1 MFNNLSFQFPKQQVD
16 AATKAKPD
24 WYANSIDY
32 IIGLGLNL
40 NDRTETETMINVLHG
55 DLPQEFYKKTLNP
68 YNATNERFKR
78 FPATLRNYD
87 IMSDII
93 RRYIGEYFKGTHDFA
108 VGANNPDIMFER
120 NQALKEKV
128 MQAAQQAFQQEFER
142 KYKEAVE
149 QAQGQ
154 GQSPE
159 SINPQ
164 EVMPDPEEF
173 IAKFNKDYI
182 DKESKQGQDILNYI
196 RDLTND
202 AQIYLTAFFN
212 YCSLG
217 ECYTYTELRGDK
229 IIKECVPAIEA
240 FPIPNN
246 QFMVEDHDMFA
257 RRIMMSYNQILDT
270 FEDNL
275 TDKDKAYLDD
285 LYNTSASS
293 STKVV
298 QLGWNQ
304 LFEKYPDVC
313 SKFTDEERKLYKT
326 QSLTPS
332 ANNSNL
338 YEVWHVVWKGFARQ
352 GILTYTNELGF
363 QEQRIVEEDYEFN
376 PEAGDIDIEWKYK
389 TQVYEGYRIGTRYN
403 GIYPIKARPILYERK
418 GKLPYNG
425 IQELLPYCGK
435 FSIIQIITPFQVLRN
450 IISYHQEMVIAK
462 NKMLIL
468 LLPKSLVASETEDAI
483 YRMAADGVLPI
494 DDEEDAAGV
503 KMQNIRLLNANMGQ
517 YITELSNLNEAIKQ
531 EARELVDMNAQ
542 RYGQIAQ
549 SAGASTTQ
557 NAIAQSST
565 GSVLI
570 FQMFDLLRCADYNR
584 DLDFAKCAYI
594 EGLETSYIDKTT
606 GKKHYLSLDV
616 NSFVNSDYS
625 TTVRNNG
632 KEMDKIQQLKQ
643 WAFSAAQNGD
653 LESALAAIQGDNV
666 AAISDNIRQF
676 SEIRRQHE
684 EQMKQMD
691 QAIQEQSNQMK
702 LQEIAAKGEQD
713 RQTLALKA
721 QYDLQ
726 LEYAK
731 GDIALLGDTNP
742 QNDDYAKTQLAK
754 LQEESKRASEA
765 AKIQLERQK
774 LAMDS
779 YNKAADRQVKREEM
793 ANQLKIAKTNK
804 NKYDKK

>member
-32 IIGLGLNL
+32 IIGLGLSL
-40 NDRTETETMINVLHG
+40 NDRTETETMLNVLHG

-108 VGANNPDIMFER
+108 VGANNPDIVFER

-173 IAKFNKDYI
+173 ISKFNQDYI
-182 DKESKQGQDILNYI
+182 DRESKQGQDILNYI

-202 AQIYLTAFFN
+202 AQIYITAFFN

-217 ECYTYTELRGDK
+217 ECYTYTELRGNK

-270 FEDNL
+270 FEDDL
-275 TDKDKAYLDD
+275 TDKDKGYLND
-285 LYNTSASS
+285 LYNTSASA

-304 LFEKYPDVC
+304 LFEKYPNLC
-313 SKFTDEERKLYKT
+313 SKFTDEERKLYKS
-326 QSLTPS
+326 QPLTPS
-332 ANNSNL
+332 VNNSNL

-352 GILTYTNELGF
+352 GILTYTNQLGF
-363 QEQRIVEEDYEFN
+363 QEQRIVEEDYELN

-403 GIYPIKARPILYERK
+403 GIYPVKARPILYERK

-425 IQELLPYCGK
+425 IQELLPYFGK

-557 NAIAQSST
+557 NAISQSST

-691 QAIQEQSNQMK
+691 QAIQEQANQMK
-702 LQEIAAKGEQD
+702 LQEISAKGDQD

-765 AKIQLERQK
+765 AKLQLERQK
-774 LAMDS
+774 LAMDA

>member
-32 IIGLGLNL
+32 IIGLGLSL
-40 NDRTETETMINVLHG
+40 NDRTETETMLNVLHG

-108 VGANNPDIMFER
+108 VGANNPDIVFER

-159 SINPQ
+159 NINPQ

-173 IAKFNKDYI
+173 IAKFNQDYI
-182 DKESKQGQDILNYI
+182 DRESKQGQDILNYI

-217 ECYTYTELRGDK
+217 ECYTYTELRGNK

-270 FEDNL
+270 FEDDL
-275 TDKDKAYLDD
+275 TDKDKDYLND
-285 LYNTSASS
+285 LYNTSASA

-313 SKFTDEERKLYKT
+313 GKFTDEERKLYKP
-326 QSLTPS
+326 QPLTPS
-332 ANNSNL
+332 DNNSNL

-352 GILTYTNELGF
+352 GILTYTNQLGF

-403 GIYPIKARPILYERK
+403 GIYPVKARPILYERK

-494 DDEEDAAGV
+494 DDEEDAGGV

-557 NAIAQSST
+557 NAISQSST

-584 DLDFAKCAYI
+584 DLDFAKCAYV

-666 AAISDNIRQF
+666 AAISDSIRQF

-691 QAIQEQSNQMK
+691 QAIQEQANQMK

-774 LAMDS
+774 LAMDA

>member
-32 IIGLGLNL
+32 IIGLGLSL
-40 NDRTETETMINVLHG
+40 NDRTETETMLNVLHG

-93 RRYIGEYFKGTHDFA
+93 RRYIGEYFKGTHEFA
-108 VGANNPDIMFER
+108 VGANNPDIVFER

-173 IAKFNKDYI
+173 IAKFNQDYI

-270 FEDNL
+270 FEDDL
-275 TDKDKAYLDD
+275 TDKDKAYLND
-285 LYNTSASS
+285 LYNTSASA

-304 LFEKYPDVC
+304 LFEKYPDIC
-313 SKFTDEERKLYKT
+313 GKFTDEERKLYKT
-326 QSLTPS
+326 QALTPS
-332 ANNSNL
+332 VNNSNL

-376 PEAGDIDIEWKYK
+376 PEAGDINIEWKYK

-691 QAIQEQSNQMK
+691 QAIQEQANQMK

-765 AKIQLERQK
+765 AKLQLERQK
-774 LAMDS
+774 LAMDA

>member
-16 AATKAKPD
+16 AATKEKPD

-32 IIGLGLNL
+32 IIGLGLSL
-40 NDRTETETMINVLHG
+40 NDRTETETMLNVLHG

-68 YNATNERFKR
+68 YNATNERFQR

-93 RRYIGEYFKGTHDFA
+93 RRYIGEYFKGTHEFA
-108 VGANNPDIMFER
+108 VGANNPDIVFER

-173 IAKFNKDYI
+173 IAKFNQDYI

-217 ECYTYTELRGDK
+217 ECYTYTELRGNK

-270 FEDNL
+270 FEDYL
-275 TDKDKAYLDD
+275 TDKDRTYLDD
-285 LYNTSASS
+285 LYNTSPGS

-313 SKFTDEERKLYKT
+313 GKFTDKERKLYKS

-332 ANNSNL
+332 VNNSNL

-403 GIYPIKARPILYERK
+403 GIYPVKARPILYERK

-450 IISYHQEMVIAK
+450 IISYHQEMIIAK

-557 NAIAQSST
+557 NAISQSST

-666 AAISDNIRQF
+666 AAISDSIRQF

-691 QAIQEQSNQMK
+691 QAIQEQANQMK
-702 LQEIAAKGEQD
+702 IQEIAAKGEQD

-731 GDIALLGDTNP
+731 GDIALLGDANP

-754 LQEESKRASEA
+754 LQDESKRASEA
-765 AKIQLERQK
+765 AKLQLERQK

>member
-32 IIGLGLNL
+32 IIGLGLSL
-40 NDRTETETMINVLHG
+40 NDRTETETMLNVLHG

-93 RRYIGEYFKGTHDFA
+93 RRYIGEYFKGTHEFA
-108 VGANNPDIMFER
+108 VGANNPDIVFER
-120 NQALKEKV
+120 NQALKQKI

-173 IAKFNKDYI
+173 IAKFNQDYI

-229 IIKECVPAIEA
+229 IIKECVPTIEA

-246 QFMVEDHDMFA
+246 KFMVEDHDMFA
-257 RRIMMSYNQILDT
+257 RHIMMSYNQILDT
-270 FEDNL
+270 FEDDL
-275 TDKDKAYLDD
+275 TDKDKGYLNE
-285 LYNTSASS
+285 LYNTSASA

-313 SKFTDEERKLYKT
+313 GKFTDEERKLYKS
-326 QSLTPS
+326 QPLTPS
-332 ANNSNL
+332 DNNSNL

-376 PEAGDIDIEWKYK
+376 PEAGDINIEWKYK

-403 GIYPIKARPILYERK
+403 GIYPVKARPILYERK

-494 DDEEDAAGV
+494 DDDEDAAGV
-503 KMQNIRLLNANMGQ
+503 KMQNIRLLNANIGQ

-557 NAIAQSST
+557 NAISQSST

-584 DLDFAKCAYI
+584 DLDFAKCAYV

-691 QAIQEQSNQMK
+691 QAIQEQANQMK

-754 LQEESKRASEA
+754 LQEESKRASES
-765 AKIQLERQK
+765 AKLQLERQK
-774 LAMDS
+774 LAMDA

>member
-32 IIGLGLNL
+32 IIGLGLSL
-40 NDRTETETMINVLHG
+40 NDRTETETMLNVLHG

-108 VGANNPDIMFER
+108 VGANNPDIVFER

-173 IAKFNKDYI
+173 IAKFNQDYI
-182 DKESKQGQDILNYI
+182 DRESKQGQDILNYI

-217 ECYTYTELRGDK
+217 ECYTYTELRGNK

-270 FEDNL
+270 FEDDL
-275 TDKDKAYLDD
+275 TDKDKGYLND
-285 LYNTSASS
+285 LYNTSASA

-313 SKFTDEERKLYKT
+313 GKFTDEERKLYKP
-326 QSLTPS
+326 QPLTPS
-332 ANNSNL
+332 DNNSNL

-352 GILTYTNELGF
+352 GILTYTNQLGF
-363 QEQRIVEEDYEFN
+363 QEQRIVEENYEFN

-403 GIYPIKARPILYERK
+403 GIYPVKARPILYERK

-425 IQELLPYCGK
+425 IQELLPYFGK

-494 DDEEDAAGV
+494 NDEEDAAGV

-557 NAIAQSST
+557 NAISQSST

-606 GKKHYLSLDV
+606 GKKHFLSLDV

-666 AAISDNIRQF
+666 ATIADNIRQF

-691 QAIQEQSNQMK
+691 QAIQEQANQMK

-742 QNDDYAKTQLAK
+742 QNDDYAKTQLTK
-754 LQEESKRASEA
+754 LQEESKKASEA
-765 AKIQLERQK
+765 AKLQLERQK
-774 LAMDS
+774 LAMDA

>member
-32 IIGLGLNL
+32 IIGLGLSL
-40 NDRTETETMINVLHG
+40 NDRTETETMLNVLHG

-108 VGANNPDIMFER
+108 VGANNPDIVFER

-128 MQAAQQAFQQEFER
+128 MQATQQAFQQEFER

-149 QAQGQ
+149 QAQSQ

-164 EVMPDPEEF
+164 EVMPDQEEF
-173 IAKFNKDYI
+173 IAKFNQDYI
-182 DKESKQGQDILNYI
+182 DRESKQGQDILNYI

-217 ECYTYTELRGDK
+217 ECYTYTELRGNK

-270 FEDNL
+270 FEDDL
-275 TDKDKAYLDD
+275 TDKDKGYLND
-285 LYNTSASS
+285 LYNTSASA

-313 SKFTDEERKLYKT
+313 GKFTDEERKLYKP
-326 QSLTPS
+326 QPLTPS
-332 ANNSNL
+332 DNNSNL

-352 GILTYTNELGF
+352 GILTYTNQLGF

-403 GIYPIKARPILYERK
+403 GIYPVKARPILYERK

-425 IQELLPYCGK
+425 IQELLPYFGK

-557 NAIAQSST
+557 NAISQSST

-584 DLDFAKCAYI
+584 DLDFAKCAYV

-606 GKKHYLSLDV
+606 GKKHFLSLDV

-666 AAISDNIRQF
+666 ATIADNIRQF

-691 QAIQEQSNQMK
+691 QAIQEQANQMK

-742 QNDDYAKTQLAK
+742 QNDDYAKTQLTK
-754 LQEESKRASEA
+754 LQEESKKASEA
-765 AKIQLERQK
+765 AKLQLERQK
-774 LAMDS
+774 LAMDA

>member
-32 IIGLGLNL
+32 IIGLGLSL
-40 NDRTETETMINVLHG
+40 NDRTETETMLNVLHG

-108 VGANNPDIMFER
+108 VGANNPDIVFER

-154 GQSPE
+154 GQSHE

-173 IAKFNKDYI
+173 IAKFNQDYI
-182 DKESKQGQDILNYI
+182 DRESKQGQDILNYI

-217 ECYTYTELRGDK
+217 ECYTYTELRGNK

-257 RRIMMSYNQILDT
+257 RRIMMSYNQILDV
-270 FEDNL
+270 FEDDL
-275 TDKDKAYLDD
+275 TDKDKSYLDD
-285 LYNTSASS
+285 LYNNSASA

-313 SKFTDEERKLYKT
+313 GKFTDEEITLYKPKP
-326 QSLTPS
+326 LTPS
-332 ANNSNL
+332 DNNSNL

-352 GILTYTNELGF
+352 GILTYTNQLGF

-403 GIYPIKARPILYERK
+403 GIYPVKARPILYERK

-483 YRMAADGVLPI
+483 YRIAADGVLPI

-557 NAIAQSST
+557 NAISQSST

-584 DLDFAKCAYI
+584 DLDFAKCAYV

-691 QAIQEQSNQMK
+691 QAIQEQANQMK
-702 LQEIAAKGEQD
+702 LQEISAKGDQD

-742 QNDDYAKTQLAK
+742 QNDDYAKNQLAK

-765 AKIQLERQK
+765 AKLQLERQK
-774 LAMDS
+774 LAMDA

>member
-32 IIGLGLNL
+32 IIGLGLSL
-40 NDRTETETMINVLHG
+40 NDRTETETMLNVLHG

-108 VGANNPDIMFER
+108 VGANNPDIVFER

-173 IAKFNKDYI
+173 IAKFNQDYI
-182 DKESKQGQDILNYI
+182 DRESKQGQDILNYI

-217 ECYTYTELRGDK
+217 ECYTYTELRGNK

-270 FEDNL
+270 FEDDL
-275 TDKDKAYLDD
+275 TDKDKGYLND
-285 LYNTSASS
+285 LYNTSASA

-313 SKFTDEERKLYKT
+313 GKFTDEERKLYKP
-326 QSLTPS
+326 QPLTPS
-332 ANNSNL
+332 DNNSNL

-352 GILTYTNELGF
+352 GILTYTNQLGF

-376 PEAGDIDIEWKYK
+376 LEAGDIDIEWKYE

-403 GIYPIKARPILYERK
+403 GIYPVKARPILYERK

-425 IQELLPYCGK
+425 IQELLPYFGK

-557 NAIAQSST
+557 NAISQSST

-666 AAISDNIRQF
+666 ATIADNIRQF

-691 QAIQEQSNQMK
+691 QAIQEQANQMK
-702 LQEIAAKGEQD
+702 LQEISAKGDQD

-765 AKIQLERQK
+765 AKLQLERQK
-774 LAMDS
+774 LAMDA

>member
-1 MFNNLSFQFPKQQVD
+1 MFNNLSFQFPNQQVD
-16 AATKAKPD
+16 AVTKAKPD

-32 IIGLGLNL
+32 IIGLGLSL
-40 NDRTETETMINVLHG
+40 NDRTETETMLNVLHG

-108 VGANNPDIMFER
+108 VGANNPDIVFER

-173 IAKFNKDYI
+173 IAKFNQDYI
-182 DKESKQGQDILNYI
+182 DRESKQGQDILNYI

-217 ECYTYTELRGDK
+217 ECYTYTELRGNK

-270 FEDNL
+270 FEDDL
-275 TDKDKAYLDD
+275 TDKDKGYLND
-285 LYNTSASS
+285 LYNTSASA

-313 SKFTDEERKLYKT
+313 GKFTDEERKLYKP
-326 QSLTPS
+326 QPLTPS
-332 ANNSNL
+332 DNNSNL

-352 GILTYTNELGF
+352 GILTYTNQLGF

-403 GIYPIKARPILYERK
+403 GIYPVKARPILYERK

-425 IQELLPYCGK
+425 IQELLPYFGK

-557 NAIAQSST
+557 NAISQSST

-584 DLDFAKCAYI
+584 DLDFAKCAYV

-616 NSFVNSDYS
+616 NNFVNSDYS

-666 AAISDNIRQF
+666 ATISDNIRQF

-691 QAIQEQSNQMK
+691 QAIQEQANQMK
-702 LQEIAAKGEQD
+702 LQEISAKGDQD

-742 QNDDYAKTQLAK
+742 QNDDYAKNQLAK

-765 AKIQLERQK
+765 AKLQLERQK
-774 LAMDS
+774 LAMDA

>member
-32 IIGLGLNL
+32 IIGLGLSL
-40 NDRTETETMINVLHG
+40 NDRTETEIMLNVLHG

-108 VGANNPDIMFER
+108 VGANNPDIVFER

-173 IAKFNKDYI
+173 IAKFNQDYI
-182 DKESKQGQDILNYI
+182 DRESKQGQDILNYI

-217 ECYTYTELRGDK
+217 ECYTYTELRGNK

-257 RRIMMSYNQILDT
+257 RRIMMSYNQILDV
-270 FEDNL
+270 FEDDL
-275 TDKDKAYLDD
+275 TDKDKSYLDD
-285 LYNTSASS
+285 LYNTSTSA

-304 LFEKYPDVC
+304 LFEKYPNVC
-313 SKFTDEERKLYKT
+313 SKFTDEERKLYKS
-326 QSLTPS
+326 QPLTPS
-332 ANNSNL
+332 VNNSNL

-352 GILTYTNELGF
+352 GILTYTNQLGF
-363 QEQRIVEEDYEFN
+363 QEQRIVEEDYELN

-403 GIYPIKARPILYERK
+403 GIYPVKARPILYERK

-425 IQELLPYCGK
+425 IQELLPYFGK

-557 NAIAQSST
+557 NAISQSST

-584 DLDFAKCAYI
+584 DLDFAKCAYV

-691 QAIQEQSNQMK
+691 QAIQEQANQMK
-702 LQEIAAKGEQD
+702 LQEISAKGDQD

-765 AKIQLERQK
+765 AKLQLERQK
-774 LAMDS
+774 IAMDA

>member
-16 AATKAKPD
+16 AATKEKPD

-32 IIGLGLNL
+32 IIGLGLSL
-40 NDRTETETMINVLHG
+40 NDRTETETMLNVLHG

-93 RRYIGEYFKGTHDFA
+93 RRYIGEYFKGIHEFA
-108 VGANNPDIMFER
+108 VGANNPDIVFER

-173 IAKFNKDYI
+173 IAKFNQDYI

-270 FEDNL
+270 FEDYL
-275 TDKDKAYLDD
+275 TDKDRAYLDD
-285 LYNTSASS
+285 IYNTSPGA

-304 LFEKYPDVC
+304 LFEKYPNVC
-313 SKFTDEERKLYKT
+313 SKFTDEERKLYKS
-326 QSLTPS
+326 QPLTPS
-332 ANNSNL
+332 VNNSNL

-363 QEQRIVEEDYEFN
+363 QEQRIVEEDYELN

-468 LLPKSLVASETEDAI
+468 LLPKSLVSSETEDAI

-557 NAIAQSST
+557 NAISQSST

-632 KEMDKIQQLKQ
+632 KEIDKIQQLKQ

-666 AAISDNIRQF
+666 AAISDSIRQF

-691 QAIQEQSNQMK
+691 QAIQEQANQLK

-713 RQTLALKA
+713 RQILALKA

-731 GDIALLGDTNP
+731 GDIALLGDANP

-754 LQEESKRASEA
+754 LKEESKRASEA
-765 AKIQLERQK
+765 AKLQLERQK
-774 LAMDS
+774 LAMDA